1 MHSFQVIHR
10 EQAATTKTCTR
21 NNVATQCVDECQQAL
36 VHSPCLKRQALQ
48 GWRAPRSF
56 FSIPFP
62 LLVSVLVLVP
72 MLPLVLIFFLVP
84 VLLLLVVPALFM
96 AAVPFPVLLLLVL
109 STLVHRFI
117 DIICYNG
124 LLRALTC

>member
-1 MHSFQVIHR
+1 
-10 EQAATTKTCTR
+10 
-21 NNVATQCVDECQQAL
+21 
-36 VHSPCLKRQALQ
+36 
-48 GWRAPRSF
+48 
-56 FSIPFP
+56 
-62 LLVSVLVLVP
+62 
-72 MLPLVLIFFLVP
+72 
-84 VLLLLVVPALFM
+84 VPALFM